1 MAAQTLG
8 PDTVI
13 GGYRLEH
20 KLGEGAMGVVYLASP
35 VAGGDPVAIKVLK
48 RDLAVDDVYRHR
60 FEHEVRAAR
69 GVSHPAVVPVLDAG
83 EDGER
88 HYLVMAYFPGR
99 TLRQRITDEGP
110 FEPDALVAMIS
121 QIAGALDALHA
132 AGLIHRD
139 VKPSN
144 ILIDDGGTAALT
156 DFGIARGHAYTV
168 LTRPGQVLGTL
179 DYMAPE
185 IIRGDAA
192 STSSDIYA
200 LGCVCYEC
208 ATGEA
213 PFAHKSAFQVGVA
226 HLSESPPD
234 PRERRPDLPPGLSRA
249 ILKALLKEPDRRPAT
264 CLAYADLLKTVL
276 GLTGHR

>member
-1 MAAQTLG
+1 VPTLG

-13 GGYRLEH
+13 GAYRLER
-20 KLGEGAMGVVYLASP
+20 KLGEGAMGVVYLARP
-35 VAGGDPVAIKVLK
+35 VAGGDPVAVKVLK
-48 RDLAVDDVYRHR
+48 LDLAVDDVYERR
-60 FEHEVRAAR
+60 FEHEARAAR

-83 EDGER
+83 QDGER

-99 TLRQRITDEGP
+99 TLRERVANEGP
-110 FEPDALVAMIS
+110 FEPAALVAMIS
-121 QIAGALDALHA
+121 QIAAALDALHA

-144 ILIDDGGTAALT
+144 ILIDDAGNAALT

-185 IIRGDAA
+185 IIRGDPA

-226 HLSESPPD
+226 HLSENPPD
-234 PRERRPDLPPGLSRA
+234 PRERRPELPPALSRA
-249 ILKALLKEPDRRPAT
+249 ILRPLLKEPERRPAT
-264 CLAYADLLKTVL
+264 CAAYSDLLKTVL
-276 GLTGHR
+276 ALAGYG